1 MLSVFFPQSVS
12 TQFHPSVTKLQ
23 HHAVICI
30 ANTERKHFPV
40 KILSNQWGLS
50 PPLGTLLLVLSLERA
65 CFTDPTFRGYF
76 NLLISAKWQVFA
88 F

>member
-1 MLSVFFPQSVS
+1 MDKGKKNMLSVFFPQSVS

-40 KILSNQWGLS
+40 KILSNQWGLF
-50 PPLGTLLLVLSLERA
+50 PHLGNIAISLKLRKSL
-65 CFTDPTFRGYF
+65 FHRPY
-76 NLLISAKWQVFA
+76 I
-88 F
+88 